1 MAFCSKL
8 KAHAWYHARYGELVS
23 AIFFLSYFAPVI
35 IRLAIAAVFLYDALR
50 VWKSGTR
57 IRERMIAIGWLVL
70 GLAVGAGFLTQLA
83 ALVAFGHIIL
93 IVALFKDTASVFKNN
108 VVAFLAL
115 AILIF
120 LLVAGPGG
128 FALDLPY

>member
-1 MAFCSKL
+1 MESLFPQL
-8 KAHAWYHARYGELVS
+8 
-23 AIFFLSYFAPVI
+23 FFLSFFAPVI

-50 VWKSGTR
+50 VWKSGTQVR
-57 IRERMIAIGWLVL
+57 VIAVGLLVL
-70 GLAVGAGFLTQLA
+70 GLAIGAGFLTQLA
-83 ALVAFGHIIL
+83 VLIAIGHIIL
-93 IVALFKDTASVFKNN
+93 IAFFKDTNSVFKNN

-128 FALDLPY
+128 LAFDLPY